1 MQKKA
6 LDIWNDLIINYMN
19 NRDEFSEDE
28 NKISK
33 SENSNN
39 NLIDSITEDDINE
52 MELIENINNAY
63 SLLNENN
70 KEIHICMLF
79 NFVKDDNKEFDEDRT
94 EEIDFLLEDID
105 QMNINKVYE
114 EDNTYND
121 EIKNNSKILLKLR
134 NAFSKKLKKEYFN
147 DNEIQSIQIID
158 ECNIKSSNI
167 INLDY
172 LNVDKRN
179 FITYIS
185 NDIKSKS
192 YIKLFFD
199 NMKIKVMMLDEN

>member
-1 MQKKA
+1 MNQN
-6 LDIWNDLIINYMN
+6 IILIL
-19 NRDEFSEDE
+19 
-28 NKISK
+28 
-33 SENSNN
+33 
-39 NLIDSITEDDINE
+39 NLIYIKNK
-52 MELIENINNAY
+52 LIENINNAY

-105 QMNINKVYE
+105 QMNINANDKEEFKNKILYLYNEFDKLQKVYE